1 MRYSP
6 EHKAETRK
14 KLLEAGA
21 AIAKK
26 NGFATTGVDGFME
39 KIGLSGAA
47 FYNHFGSKADFFKAV
62 LEHELECSRELLA
75 TPSPLSPEQRLQAY
89 FDMYL
94 SLAHV
99 QNPEHGCPLPALS
112 QEVAGADGETKAL
125 YEEQVLKTHAAME
138 ECLGDSDAAWAALA
152 QSVGAVLIARAMK
165 TKKSQEKILA
175 GCRAYVA
182 ETLKKQK
189 KRG

>member
-47 FYNHFGSKADFFKAV
+47 FYNHFGSKADFFKAI
-62 LEHELECSRELLA
+62 LEHELECSRAILT
-75 TPSPLSPEQRLQAY
+75 TPGTLTPEERIKAY
-89 FDMYL
+89 LDMYL

-112 QEVAGADGETKAL
+112 QEVAGADAETKGL
-125 YEEQVLKTHAAME
+125 YEEEVLRTHAAME
-138 ECLGDSDAAWAALA
+138 ECLGDSNAAWAALA
-152 QSVGAVLIARAMK
+152 QSVGTVLIARAMK
-165 TKKSQEKILA
+165 TKKSQEALLS

-182 ETLKKQK
+182 EMLKKQK
-189 KRG
+189 K